1 MLAVNYIL
9 KLWGRMDSNH
19 RKNTLTELQSVPFSH
34 SGTPPVFFTATH
46 SFCVLMKECAKVIV
60 FFIMSKTV
68 PKKNAKK
75 TRKGEKEERRQK
87 EGTKFLSFFL
97 FPFSLPP
104 CFPSSSDYNLIPKL
118 NPPTFGPLPS

>member
-34 SGTPPVFFTATH
+34 SGTPPVFLITTH
-46 SFCVLMKECAKVIV
+46 SFCVLVKECAKVIV
-60 FFIMSKTV
+60 FFIMSKSV
-68 PKKNAKK
+68 PKKNEKK
-75 TRKGEKEERRQK
+75 YGEERKKEERRK
-87 EGTKFLSFFL
+87 GKHFSDFLL
-97 FPFSLPP
+97 FSYL
-104 CFPSSSDYNLIPKL
+104 PSSSYYNLIPKL

>member
-34 SGTPPVFFTATH
+34 SGTPPVFFVTTH
-46 SFCVLMKECAKVIV
+46 SFCVLVKECAKVIV

-75 TRKGEKEERRQK
+75 IKRRKEISRKGGMETGENMKR
-87 EGTKFLSFFL
+87 
-97 FPFSLPP
+97 
-104 CFPSSSDYNLIPKL
+104 Y
-118 NPPTFGPLPS
+118 

>member
-60 FFIMSKTV
+60 FFIMSKSV
-68 PKKNAKK
+68 PKKNEK
-75 TRKGEKEERRQK
+75 KGEKEEGRQEK
-87 EGTKFLSFFL
+87 REILLIPTLSPVSLSPFLL
-97 FPFSLPP
+97 KT
-104 CFPSSSDYNLIPKL
+104 YNLIPKL